1 MGTTQ
6 KKTVSVDEIAKLQ
19 QLIDQV
25 PPYVPTH
32 VSKQKAITLL
42 APAIDT
48 MRDKGYRWDDIAT
61 WLSDGGLAVSSAA
74 LRTYLRR
81 IQAGTNRKT
90 PRPQSNQRRAAIS
103 SDSSATVPR
112 AIAAPASNERQN
124 AAPNAPAVRLV
135 ALGAPTAVATG
146 STSGTSSR
154 REPER
159 SAFRIRPD
167 TEDI

>member
-1 MGTTQ
+1 MGNPQ

-48 MRDKGYRWDDIAT
+48 MRDKGYRWDDIAA
-61 WLSDGGLAVSSAA
+61 WLSKGGLAVSSAA

-81 IQAGTNRKT
+81 IPAGATRKT
-90 PRPQSNQRRAAIS
+90 LRPQSNQRRAVLS

-124 AAPNAPAVRLV
+124 AASNAPPVRLV
-135 ALGAPTAVATG
+135 ALGAPPAAATG
-146 STSGTSSR
+146 NTLGS
-154 REPER
+154 
-159 SAFRIRPD
+159 
-167 TEDI
+167 

>member
-1 MGTTQ
+1 MGNPQ

-48 MRDKGYRWDDIAT
+48 MRDKGYRWDDIAA
-61 WLSDGGLAVSSAA
+61 WLSKGGLAVSSAA

-81 IQAGTNRKT
+81 IPAGANRK
-90 PRPQSNQRRAAIS
+90 RLKPQSNQRSAALIS
-103 SDSSATVPR
+103 DLSATVPR
-112 AIAAPASNERQN
+112 AIAAPASNERHH
-124 AAPNAPAVRLV
+124 AVANAPAVRLV
-135 ALGAPTAVATG
+135 AGGAPKAVATV

-159 SAFRIRPD
+159 SAVRIRPD

>member
-1 MGTTQ
+1 MGNPQ
-6 KKTVSVDEIAKLQ
+6 KKAVSVDEIAQLQ

-32 VSKQKAITLL
+32 VSKQKAIRML
-42 APAIDT
+42 ASAIGT
-48 MRDKGYRWDDIAT
+48 MRDKGYRWDDIAA
-61 WLSDGGLAVSSAA
+61 WLSKGGVAVSSAA

-81 IQAGTNRKT
+81 IPAGANRKT
-90 PRPQSNQRRAAIS
+90 LRPQSNQRRAALS
-103 SDSSATVPR
+103 SHSSATVQR

-124 AAPNAPAVRLV
+124 AAPNAPPVRLV
-135 ALGAPTAVATG
+135 AVGAPTAVAAG

-159 SAFRIRPD
+159 SAVRIRPD